1 MLNKTNELSCNVKS
15 NTCKQKTGERFTSKG
30 SPLAL
35 SPLMAGGPRM
45 WDPTPTRWSNS
56 SPDYTMRGKNAK
68 RGGKVISLYNL

>member
-1 MLNKTNELSCNVKS
+1 MLIKTNELSCNVKS

-56 SPDYTMRGKNAK
+56 SPDDTMRGKNAK

>member
-1 MLNKTNELSCNVKS
+1 MLIKTNELSCNVKS

-56 SPDYTMRGKNAK
+56 SPDDTM
-68 RGGKVISLYNL
+68 S